1 MGLGYAAMA
10 ALPPWPLMLLV
21 SFLQG
26 ISTGP
31 INPLINTVLQR
42 RTPDDMR
49 GRVLGLLTGLG
60 LCAAPAGLL
69 GAGLLLDAVGLQTSL
84 VTVAACV
91 LAIGLSTPFF
101 SALRELDQAKI

>member
-69 GAGLLLDAVGLQTSL
+69 LDAVGLQTSL